1 MGKEARA
8 MEALK
13 CKDVIVGFLADYID
27 RVLPPEVTREV
38 EAHLRACA
46 ACMAYL
52 NTYRRTRDLIGRH
65 AAQIAMPDE
74 MQDILRR
81 FMLEQMVKK
90 NP

>member
-1 MGKEARA
+1 

-13 CKDVIVGFLADYID
+13 CKDVIVEFLADYLEQS
-27 RVLPPEVTREV
+27 LPPELTREV

-52 NTYRRTRDLIGRH
+52 NTYRRTRDLVGRH
-65 AAQIAMPDE
+65 AAQYAMPDE
-74 MQDILRR
+74 MKDILRR
-81 FMLEQMVKK
+81 FMLERMVKT

>member
-1 MGKEARA
+1 

-13 CKDVIVGFLADYID
+13 CKDIIVEFLADYLD
-27 RVLPPEVTREV
+27 QSLPPEVTREV

-52 NTYRRTRDLIGRH
+52 NTYRRTRDLVGRH
-65 AAQIAMPDE
+65 AAQYAMPEE
-74 MQDILRR
+74 MKDILRR
-81 FMLEQMVKK
+81 FMLERMVKT